1 MKTIAFF
8 PLILF
13 CLVQVKAQFQDYYL
27 YSFPYQEIFEPNEEI
42 PFVTFSMVYEN
53 DYTYIETKVCKY
65 RKVRIDFCLCWDPEF
80 HITELIEESG
90 APCENSENQLF
101 EEEYLSNFE
110 VDNHW
115 YYLDESLENEEHHLH
130 LAGSMDWAPYIS
142 YTNTLM
148 NTVDEILTSI
158 IQIYPNPAETTINF
172 SEKVREAVIF
182 NLDGKLLGRIDLPSD
197 KMDVSHLLT
206 GSYLVKGFDVK
217 GRFFK
222 SQFLKK

>member
-13 CLVQVKAQFQDYYL
+13 CLVQGKAQFQDYYL
-27 YSFPYQEIFEPNEEI
+27 YNFPYQEIFAPNEEI
-42 PFVTFSMVYEN
+42 PFVTFSMAYEN

-80 HITELIEESG
+80 YITELIEESG

-115 YYLDESLENEEHHLH
+115 YYWDENLENEEHHLH
-130 LAGSMDWAPYIS
+130 LAGSMDWAPLYLL
-142 YTNTLM
+142 YQHA
-148 NTVDEILTSI
+148 DE
-158 IQIYPNPAETTINF
+158 Y
-172 SEKVREAVIF
+172 
-182 NLDGKLLGRIDLPSD
+182 G
-197 KMDVSHLLT
+197 
-206 GSYLVKGFDVK
+206 
-217 GRFFK
+217 
-222 SQFLKK
+222 

>member
-1 MKTIAFF
+1 
-8 PLILF
+8 
-13 CLVQVKAQFQDYYL
+13 
-27 YSFPYQEIFEPNEEI
+27 
-42 PFVTFSMVYEN
+42 MVYEN

-80 HITELIEESG
+80 YITELIEESG

-115 YYLDESLENEEHHLH
+115 YYWDESLENEEHHLH

-172 SEKVREAVIF
+172 SEKVREVVIF

>member
-1 MKTIAFF
+1 MKTITLFF
-8 PLILF
+8 LF
-13 CLVQVKAQFQDYYL
+13 LFSLVQVKAQFYDYYL

-42 PFVTFSMVYEN
+42 SVVTFSMGYED
-53 DYTYIETKVCKY
+53 DYSYIETKVCKY
-65 RKVRIDFCLCWDPEF
+65 RKVRIDFCLCWDLEF
-80 HITELIEESG
+80 YIIELIEETG
-90 APCENSENQLF
+90 EPCESPENQLF
-101 EEEYLSNFE
+101 EQNYLSNFE

-115 YYLDESLENEEHHLH
+115 YYWGENLENDEHRLH

-148 NTVDEILTSI
+148 NIVDELAISN
-158 IQIYPNPAETTINF
+158 IQIFPNPAENTINF

-197 KMDVSHLLT
+197 KMDVSYLLT
-206 GSYLVKGFDVK
+206 GSYVIKGIDMK